1 MPFGENIP
9 LISSSIVEFINQCDY
24 IVFNLEGVVTEERR
38 FLALSHSPFKI
49 IEFLKGY
56 NPNKVIL
63 NVANNHS
70 SDFGADSFQ
79 KQNTLLQDNGFLVVG
94 DNETPLLLNGCLSLF
109 ASTFLSNQSLLPNI
123 PSSIEKKEQYLLGS
137 NYNIFMPHWGYEI
150 HLHPTAEQLIMGQN
164 LIPRLF
170 DAIIGN
176 HSHTPHPIYRMGREC
191 ILATSLGNFCYMN
204 MNPNHWM
211 DSLLKLSFTKDR
223 LKEKIALSKIEI
235 RYIQQSIVGDQIFI
249 KETTSIDCKSI
260 RAKIKPFNKNY
271 IKDIIK

>member
-1 MPFGENIP
+1 MG
-9 LISSSIVEFINQCDY
+9 
-24 IVFNLEGVVTEERR
+24 
-38 FLALSHSPFKI
+38 
-49 IEFLKGY
+49 
-56 NPNKVIL
+56 
-63 NVANNHS
+63 
-70 SDFGADSFQ
+70 
-79 KQNTLLQDNGFLVVG
+79 
-94 DNETPLLLNGCLSLF
+94 
-109 ASTFLSNQSLLPNI
+109 
-123 PSSIEKKEQYLLGS
+123 
-137 NYNIFMPHWGYEI
+137 NYNIFIPYWGYEM

-164 LIPRLF
+164 LIPRFF

-176 HSHTPHPIYRMGREC
+176 HSHTLHPIYRMGREC

-211 DSLLKLSFTKDR
+211 GSLLKLSFTKDR

-249 KETTSIDCKSI
+249 KETTSIDYKSI